1 MYTTSIV
8 NTYSHLHFIS
18 PAAPP
23 AVPVMTNIS
32 KEGGNSVMLT
42 LQWNKSF
49 TETHQV
55 DEYCVIAPAGSV
67 CQSETTCL
75 TPDTDYECSGLV
87 AENQYGFV
95 IYAKNCDK
103 QTGATTTSIINPQ
116 SI

>member
-1 MYTTSIV
+1 
-8 NTYSHLHFIS
+8 
-18 PAAPP
+18 
-23 AVPVMTNIS
+23 MTNIS
-32 KEGGNSVMLT
+32 KEGGNSVKLT
-42 LQWNKSF
+42 LKWNKSF

-87 AENQYGFV
+87 AGNQYGFV
-95 IYAKNCDK
+95 IYAKNCED
-103 QTGATTTSIINPQ
+103 QSGMNITSIIDPQ